1 MWFRA
6 LMSKRKRT
14 ISRIF
19 SLKIIYVLDQILE
32 EKRMKRFK

>member
-6 LMSKRKRT
+6 LMSKRKRA

-32 EKRMKRFK
+32 EKRMQKV